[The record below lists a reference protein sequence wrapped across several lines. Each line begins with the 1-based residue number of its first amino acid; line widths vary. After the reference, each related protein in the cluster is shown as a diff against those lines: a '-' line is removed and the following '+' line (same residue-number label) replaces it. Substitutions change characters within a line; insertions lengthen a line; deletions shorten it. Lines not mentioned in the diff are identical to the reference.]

1 MNNVLSPE
9 ELNRYARHISLSEMG
24 VEGQEKLKAARVLII
39 GAGGL
44 GCPVLLYLAAAGV
57 GHIGIVD
64 GDVVDVSNLQR
75 QVLYTME
82 DIGQSKAIVAKKRLE
97 ALNPYINI
105 TVYPFILTK
114 ENALEIIKKYEII
127 VDGTDNFPARYLI
140 DDACVLTNKINIYAS
155 VHRFEGQVAV
165 FNIPNAD
172 GTRGATYR
180 DLFPTP
186 PTLGTV
192 LNCAEE
198 GIIGVLPGI
207 IGSLQANEVIKII
220 TGIGEPLAGKIALF
234 DAANFTIRVIKLKK
248 TTNAV
253 ITELIDYDYFCNQN
267 HLPVINTITVHQL
280 QQMMQDS
287 IDFQLI
293 DVRESNEHA
302 QFNLGGILIPL
313 PILLQKQELI
323 PKDKSVMFYCQS
335 GNRSIAA
342 IQDLTKQ
349 GNHSAMHFYTLE
361 GGVNAWRNA
370 FIREE

>member
-1 MNNVLSPE
+1 
-9 ELNRYARHISLSEMG
+9 MG

-234 DAANFTIRVIKLKK
+234 DAANFTIRVINLKK
-248 TTNAV
+248 TSNTV

>member
-9 ELNRYARHISLSEMG
+9 ELNRYARHISLLEMG
-24 VEGQEKLKAARVLII
+24 VAGQEKLKAARVLVI

-44 GCPVLLYLAAAGV
+44 GSPVLLYLAAAGV

-64 GDVVDVSNLQR
+64 GDVVDASNLQR

-82 DIGQSKAIVAKKRLE
+82 DIGQSKAVVAKKRLE
-97 ALNPYINI
+97 ALNPYIDI
-105 TVYPFILTK
+105 RIYPFILTK
-114 ENALEIIKKYEII
+114 ENALEIIKEYEII

-165 FNIPNAD
+165 FNFPNAD

-186 PTLGTV
+186 PASGMI

-248 TTNAV
+248 TTTAV
-253 ITELIDYDYFCNQN
+253 ITELIDYAYFCNQN
-267 HLPVINTITVHQL
+267 HLPNIKTITVHQL

-293 DVRESNEHA
+293 DVRQPEENA
-302 QFNLGGILIPL
+302 AFNLGGICIPL
-313 PILLQKQELI
+313 PVLLHTHQLI
-323 PKDKSVMFYCQS
+323 DSNKKVIFYCQS
-335 GNRSIAA
+335 GNRSSAA
-342 IQDLTKQ
+342 IQDLIKQ

-361 GGVNAWRNA
+361 GGVNGWRNA